1 MADFLGPANARNAV
15 TERPTDDRAFSTL
28 DSWFRDCSS
37 PKIDDGTAFRAS
49 FFNGMI
55 AACRSLWRANGL
67 RNDGVLRVVAEDG
80 TDDNGLTKSIQQL
93 IQRSQQT
100 YAVDTGDE
108 NELVI
113 SLSPALIEYKAGLVL
128 RVKVANST
136 TGPATIN
143 VNGLGDKDIVHP
155 NGAPIGADAMIEGGV
170 ALLIYD
176 GENFQLAASHTD
188 LVGEGG
194 GGSLYRCPLVDA
206 TGTAAAITAT
216 YSPATA
222 TPVKGDFFAVR
233 LTAAIV
239 AGGTTFA
246 PDGHGPYPMVDSDNV
261 ALAAGFAANGSQLL
275 MQYDGAKMRVMNR
288 PPQSSGASYPVFPA
302 IGSYYCKFNNA
313 PISGATENSVA
324 ALPIHW
330 PWGSGTPLP
339 GSWKIICN
347 DQIPLYL
354 YGTIEGGYAFTPSVA
369 VFAQR
374 VA

>member
-1 MADFLGPANARNAV
+1 MADFIGPANARNAV
-15 TERPTDDRAFSTL
+15 TERPADDRAFSTL

-37 PKIDDGTAFRAS
+37 PTIDDGTAFRAS
-49 FFNGMI
+49 FFNGLI

-67 RNDGVLRVVAEDG
+67 RNDASTKVIAEDG

-108 NELVI
+108 NELAV

-128 RVKVANST
+128 RIKVANST

-143 VNGLGDKDIVHP
+143 INGLGDKDIVHP
-155 NGAPIGADAMIEGGV
+155 NGAPVGADAMIADGI
-170 ALLIYD
+170 ALLFYD

-194 GGSLYRCPLVDA
+194 GGSVYRCPLVDGG
-206 TGTAAAITAT
+206 GTAAAITAT

-233 LTAAIV
+233 LTASIV
-239 AGGTTFA
+239 GGGTTFA
-246 PDGHGPYPMVDSDNV
+246 PDGHGPYPMVDSDNA
-261 ALAAGFAANGSQLL
+261 ALAAGFAVNGSQLL
-275 MQYDGAKMRVMNR
+275 MQYDGTKMRVISR
-288 PPQSSGASYPVFPA
+288 PPQSAGASYPVFPA
-302 IGSYYCKFNNA
+302 VGSYFAKMNGFLPDFY
-313 PISGATENSVA
+313 TEGSHVSFP
-324 ALPIHW
+324 LFY
-330 PWGSGTPLP
+330 WGGGPLP
-339 GSWKIICN
+339 GTWKIITN
-347 DQIPLYL
+347 DPIPLHNYA
-354 YGTIEGGYAFTPSVA
+354 TVDGGYSFTSSRS